1 MDRTGKPAGIRI
13 IHPDSASRSWEPRHP
28 DYRNLFAHSDSMRAI
43 RRIIE
48 EIADSSATVLV
59 RGESGV
65 GKDLIARAIPG
76 ASRRPEQ
83 PFVKVNCAALPSELL
98 ESELFGHEKGAF
110 TGAYQRKQGKFEF
123 AQHGTLFLDEIG
135 ELPLP
140 LQAKL
145 LHVLQDREFFRI
157 GGRELIQADTRIL
170 ASTNRDLQAAL
181 RLGQFREDLFYRL
194 NVVEIHVPALRER
207 REEIPAL
214 IEHFLTKF
222 AEEGGRR
229 VEVAEP
235 MMKLFI
241 EYHWPGNVRELE
253 NLIRR
258 LVVLGHVNRVHEE
271 IITTLSGAHARPAAV
286 WNGVER
292 REPGANGHPAGVQ
305 ATNGH
310 GGSAVPA
317 DALGLRQIARRAAF
331 EAEKK
336 AVAEVLHRVRWNR
349 KQAARV
355 LKISYKTMLLKIA
368 ECGLD
373 DRAGRSR
380 AGNKGQLPV

>member
-1 MDRTGKPAGIRI
+1 MDRTGKPASIRI
-13 IHPDSASRSWEPRHP
+13 IHPDSAARSWEPSRP

-157 GGRELIQADTRIL
+157 GGRELIQADTRII
-170 ASTNRDLQAAL
+170 ASTNRDLQSAL

-194 NVVEIHVPALRER
+194 NVVEIHVPPLRDR

-214 IEHFLTKF
+214 VEHFLTKF

-229 VEVAEP
+229 VEVAPP

-253 NLIRR
+253 NLVRR
-258 LVVLGHVNRVHEE
+258 LVVLGHVARVHEE
-271 IITTLSGAHARPAAV
+271 IVSTLSGAHGRPAPV
-286 WNGVER
+286 SVER
-292 REPGANGHPAGVQ
+292 REPVVNGNGHHGHPPTPA
-305 ATNGH
+305 A
-310 GGSAVPA
+310 SA

-373 DRAGRSR
+373 DRGGRR
-380 AGNKGQLPV
+380 AAEKGELPV

>member
-1 MDRTGKPAGIRI
+1 MDRTDKPASIRI

-157 GGRELIQADTRIL
+157 GGRELIQADTRII

-292 REPGANGHPAGVQ
+292 REPGANGHPAGAQ

-310 GGSAVPA
+310 GGSPVPA

>member
-1 MDRTGKPAGIRI
+1 MDRTGKPASIRI
-13 IHPDSASRSWEPRHP
+13 IHPDSAARSWEPSRP

-157 GGRELIQADTRIL
+157 GGRELIQADTRII
-170 ASTNRDLQAAL
+170 ASTNRDLQSAL

-214 IEHFLTKF
+214 VEHFLAKF
-222 AEEGGRR
+222 AAEGGRR
-229 VEVAEP
+229 VEVP
-235 MMKLFI
+235 PTMMKLFI

-253 NLIRR
+253 NIVRR
-258 LVVLGHVNRVHEE
+258 LVVLGHVARVHEE
-271 IITTLSGAHARPAAV
+271 IVSTLSGSHGRPAQAPV
-286 WNGVER
+286 GLER
-292 REPGANGHPAGVQ
+292 REPAAV
-305 ATNGH
+305 NGH
-310 GGSAVPA
+310 GHNGHAPAPVASA

-373 DRAGRSR
+373 DRASR
-380 AGNKGQLPV
+380 RAKEKGELPA

>member
-1 MDRTGKPAGIRI
+1 MDRTGKPASIRI
-13 IHPDSASRSWEPRHP
+13 IHPDSAARSWEPSRP
-28 DYRNLFAHSDSMRAI
+28 DHRNLFAHSDSMRAI

-123 AQHGTLFLDEIG
+123 AQHGSLFLDEIG

-157 GGRELIQADTRIL
+157 GGRELIQADTRII

-194 NVVEIHVPALRER
+194 NVVEIHVPPLRDR

-214 IEHFLTKF
+214 VEHFLAKF
-222 AEEGGRR
+222 AQEGGRR
-229 VEVAEP
+229 VEVP
-235 MMKLFI
+235 PTMMKLFI

-253 NLIRR
+253 NLVRR

-271 IITTLSGAHARPAAV
+271 IVSTLSGAHARPAAV
-286 WNGVER
+286 WNGIER
-292 REPGANGHPAGVQ
+292 REASLNGHAAGTH

-310 GGSAVPA
+310 GPAAPGSA

-355 LKISYKTMLLKIA
+355 LKVSYKTMLLKIA

-373 DRAGRSR
+373 DRAGRR
-380 AGNKGQLPV
+380 AGEKGELPA

>member
-157 GGRELIQADTRIL
+157 GGHELIQADTRIL

>member
-1 MDRTGKPAGIRI
+1 MDRTGKPARHSN
-13 IHPDSASRSWEPRHP
+13 HPSDSASRSWEPSRP

-98 ESELFGHEKGAF
+98 ESGAVRSREGGAF
-110 TGAYQRKQGKFEF
+110 TGAYQRKSGKFEF

-145 LHVLQDREFFRI
+145 LHVLQDRRVLPDRRSAEP
-157 GGRELIQADTRIL
+157 IQADTRII
-170 ASTNRDLQAAL
+170 AATNRDLQAAL

-194 NVVEIHVPALRER
+194 NVVEIHVPAPARAAR
-207 REEIPAL
+207 RDSRAGRAL
-214 IEHFLTKF
+214 FSRSSPRTVD
-222 AEEGGRR
+222 AGSRSP
-229 VEVAEP
+229 EP
-235 MMKLFI
+235 MMKLFV
-241 EYHWPGNVRELE
+241 EYHWPGNVRVAE
-253 NLIRR
+253 NLVRR

-271 IITTLSGAHARPAAV
+271 IVTTLSGAHAKPAR
-286 WNGVER
+286 GVER
-292 REPGANGHPAGVQ
+292 RRAARARRQWSPGRSASRPT
-305 ATNGH
+305 AT
-310 GGSAVPA
+310 ALAP
-317 DALGLRQIARRAAF
+317 DRPIALGLRQIARRAAF

-336 AVAEVLHRVRWNR
+336 AVAEVLHRVRWNC

-355 LKISYKTMLLKIA
+355 LKISYA
-368 ECGLD
+368 RPCC
-373 DRAGRSR
+373 
-380 AGNKGQLPV
+380 

>member
-76 ASRRPEQ
+76 ASRRAEQ

-157 GGRELIQADTRIL
+157 GGRELIQADTRII

-194 NVVEIHVPALRER
+194 NVVEIHVPPLRDR

-214 IEHFLTKF
+214 VEHFLTKF
-222 AEEGGRR
+222 GEEGGRR

-253 NLIRR
+253 NLVRR

-271 IITTLSGAHARPAAV
+271 IVSTLSGAHARPAAV
-286 WNGVER
+286 WNGIER
-292 REPGANGHPAGVQ
+292 REASLNGHAAGTH

-310 GGSAVPA
+310 GPAAAGSA

-373 DRAGRSR
+373 DRPSR
-380 AGNKGQLPV
+380 REKGGLPA

>member
-1 MDRTGKPAGIRI
+1 MSDALLTLCSSGKMQPIR
-13 IHPDSASRSWEPRHP
+13 DLVAKVAAT
-28 DYRNLFAHSDSMRAI
+28 NT
-43 RRIIE
+43 
-48 EIADSSATVLV
+48 TVLL

-65 GKDLIARAIPG
+65 GKEVVGRAIHK
-76 ASRRPEQ
+76 ASPRATKQ
-83 PFVKVNCAALPSELL
+83 FLKVNCAALPSELL

-157 GGRELIQADTRIL
+157 GGRELIQADTRII

-194 NVVEIHVPALRER
+194 NVVEIHVPPLRER

-258 LVVLGHVNRVHEE
+258 LVVLGHVNRVHDE
-271 IITTLSGAHARPAAV
+271 IITTLSG
-286 WNGVER
+286 
-292 REPGANGHPAGVQ
+292 
-305 ATNGH
+305 
-310 GGSAVPA
+310 
-317 DALGLRQIARRAAF
+317 
-331 EAEKK
+331 
-336 AVAEVLHRVRWNR
+336 
-349 KQAARV
+349 
-355 LKISYKTMLLKIA
+355 
-368 ECGLD
+368 
-373 DRAGRSR
+373 
-380 AGNKGQLPV
+380 

>member
-1 MDRTGKPAGIRI
+1 MDRTGKPASIRI
-13 IHPDSASRSWEPRHP
+13 IHPDSASRSWEPSRP

-157 GGRELIQADTRIL
+157 GGRELIQADTRII

-235 MMKLFI
+235 MMKLFT

-271 IITTLSGAHARPAAV
+271 IITTLSGAHARPAAA

-292 REPGANGHPAGVQ
+292 REPGVNGHAAGAH

-310 GGSAVPA
+310 GAGLVPA

-336 AVAEVLHRVRWNR
+336 ALAEVLHRVRWNR

-373 DRAGRSR
+373 DRAGRPR
-380 AGNKGQLPV
+380 AGDKGRLPG

>member
-1 MDRTGKPAGIRI
+1 MDRTGKPASIRI
-13 IHPDSASRSWEPRHP
+13 IHPDSAARSWEPSRP

-135 ELPLP
+135 ELPLS

>member
-1 MDRTGKPAGIRI
+1 
-13 IHPDSASRSWEPRHP
+13 
-28 DYRNLFAHSDSMRAI
+28 MRAI

-157 GGRELIQADTRIL
+157 GGRELIQADTRII

-194 NVVEIHVPALRER
+194 NVVEIHVPPLRDR

-214 IEHFLTKF
+214 VEHFLTKF

-229 VEVAEP
+229 VEVAAP
-235 MMKLFI
+235 MMKLFV

-271 IITTLSGAHARPAAV
+271 IVSTLSGAHARPAAV

-292 REPGANGHPAGVQ
+292 REPSANGHAAAH
-305 ATNGH
+305 ATNGN
-310 GGSAVPA
+310 GAGAAGSADV
-317 DALGLRQIARRAAF
+317 LGLRQIARRAAF

-373 DRAGRSR
+373 DRAGRQR
-380 AGNKGQLPV
+380 PRDKGGLSV

>member
-1 MDRTGKPAGIRI
+1 MDRTDKPASIRI

-157 GGRELIQADTRIL
+157 GGRELIRPTR
-170 ASTNRDLQAAL
+170 ASSPPPTA
-181 RLGQFREDLFYRL
+181 
-194 NVVEIHVPALRER
+194 ICR
-207 REEIPAL
+207 R
-214 IEHFLTKF
+214 
-222 AEEGGRR
+222 RC
-229 VEVAEP
+229 
-235 MMKLFI
+235 
-241 EYHWPGNVRELE
+241 
-253 NLIRR
+253 
-258 LVVLGHVNRVHEE
+258 
-271 IITTLSGAHARPAAV
+271 
-286 WNGVER
+286 
-292 REPGANGHPAGVQ
+292 
-305 ATNGH
+305 
-310 GGSAVPA
+310 GSASSARTCSTGSTSSRSTCRPSGS
-317 DALGLRQIARRAAF
+317 DA
-331 EAEKK
+331 K
-336 AVAEVLHRVRWNR
+336 
-349 KQAARV
+349 
-355 LKISYKTMLLKIA
+355 
-368 ECGLD
+368 
-373 DRAGRSR
+373 RSPR
-380 AGNKGQLPV
+380 